1 MMKSLGLTFE
11 TMPSD
16 FDENTDLTD
25 PVEVVHFLARSKAE
39 SIAEKL
45 REQTPDSTQR
55 TLILGADTIVVL
67 GNEVL
72 GKPLTREHAYQ
83 MLMRMSGRHHRVYT
97 GVALVNGQ
105 TGESTVKHQV
115 TSVFFRSLDPA
126 EVRYYAKTE
135 EPMDKAGAYAL
146 QGTAAAFV
154 DKIDGCSSTVVGLPM
169 PLTVL
174 MLRDAGVRVLGM
186 P

>member
-1 MMKSLGLTFE
+1 MLKSLGLTFD
-11 TMPSD
+11 TIPSD

-25 PVEVVHFLARSKAE
+25 PVEVVHHLSRSKAE
-39 SIAEKL
+39 SIAKKIKESEAK
-45 REQTPDSTQR
+45 STQR
-55 TLILGADTIVVL
+55 TLIIGSDTIVVL

-97 GVALVNGQ
+97 GVALVDAD
-105 TGESTVKHQV
+105 TGEATVKHQV

-154 DKIDGCSSTVVGLPM
+154 EKIDGCSSTVVGLPM
-169 PLTVL
+169 PLTVQ
-174 MLRDAGVRVLGM
+174 MLRAAGVRVLGM